1 MPAYQIHFNFK
12 KNIMQQTL
20 ALLKFLIPFTISFY
34 TLSTNKMGGGD
45 IDFALFAGKKVLI
58 VNTAINT
65 ADTVQYRKL
74 EQLHQLYKDSLVIIA
89 IPSNDFG
96 NAPMS
101 NAAIKTFV
109 NTRYNNH
116 YILAAKSNVKAPDKS
131 ALYKWLTRITKN
143 GMMNSDVK
151 KDFYK
156 YLINKDG
163 ILVGVFDNT
172 EDPMGTRIREAVEGS
187 Y

>member
-1 MPAYQIHFNFK
+1 
-12 KNIMQQTL
+12 MQQTIL
-20 ALLKFLIPFTISFY
+20 TLKLLIPFVISFY
-34 TLSTNKMGGGD
+34 SLSTNKMGGGN
-45 IDFALFAGKKVLI
+45 INFTSFAGKKVLI

-65 ADTVQYRKL
+65 ADTVQYAKL
-74 EQLHQLYKDSLVIIA
+74 ELLQQLYKDSLVIIA

-116 YILAAKSNVKAPDKS
+116 YILAAKTNVKAPNKS
-131 ALYKWLTRITKN
+131 PLYKWLTRIIKN

-163 ILVGVFDNT
+163 ILTGVFDNT
-172 EDPMGTRIREAVEGS
+172 EDPMGATIRAAVES

>member
-1 MPAYQIHFNFK
+1 
-12 KNIMQQTL
+12 MQSIL
-20 ALLKFLIPFTISFY
+20 FLFKFLAPLTISFY
-34 TLSTNKMGGGD
+34 TLKTAKIGPGEIN
-45 IDFALFAGKKVLI
+45 FAQFAGKKVLI

-65 ADTVQYRKL
+65 PDTVQYRKL

-96 NAPMS
+96 NAPMT

-109 NTRYNNH
+109 NSRYNNS
-116 YILAAKSNVKAPDKS
+116 YILAAKTKVKAPNKS
-131 ALYKWLTRITKN
+131 ELYKWLTRITKN

-151 KDFYK
+151 TDFCK
-156 YLINKDG
+156 YLVNKEG
-163 ILVGVFDNT
+163 VLVAAFDNS
-172 EDPMGTRIREAVEGS
+172 EDPMGSGIRGAIENS